1 MTNVNNALTNH
12 LDAVEPMHIDP
23 VQGLPDG
30 YLNQIINYNPDVLT
44 CLANLSNDEVFTPPA
59 LVNQMLD
66 MLPADLW
73 TNKNAKFLDPV
84 TKSGVFL
91 REIVKRLIAGLEI
104 QIPDLQTRINHICTT
119 QVYGIAITELT
130 SLLARRSLY
139 CAKNAGSPLSICTD
153 FEKGNAQGNIRFE
166 RVEHSWANGKCFFCG
181 ASQAEYDR
189 DDALEN
195 HAYRFIHTDNPSE
208 LFGADMKFDV
218 IIGNPPYQLS
228 DGSGKGGAG
237 AVPIYQKFVQ
247 QAKKLNPTSLIMI
260 IPARWFSGGR
270 GLDEFRDEML
280 NPDDRKTKIV
290 KLIDYFDSG
299 ECFPG
304 VDISGG
310 ICYFLW
316 NAEFNGD
323 CEITTVRNGSQS
335 VMKRPLLEN
344 NITSFIRFNEAV
356 GIFRKICK
364 FKELPFNELI
374 GSAKPF
380 GFRTFFIG
388 KEKPFKNSIKI
399 HTSRGIEHVDRNE
412 VLQNPQ
418 WVKNYK
424 VYISYAYGERGS
436 FPYLVLGKP
445 FVGEPDTCCTE
456 TYLHIGPFASKQE
469 SENVISYMT
478 TKFFRFLVLL
488 KKNTQHATK
497 SAYSFVPTQDY
508 SEPWT
513 DEKLYAKYGL
523 TADEI
528 AFIES
533 MIRPMDLGGAND
545 E

>member
-1 MTNVNNALTNH
+1 M
-12 LDAVEPMHIDP
+12 
-23 VQGLPDG
+23 
-30 YLNQIINYNPDVLT
+30 
-44 CLANLSNDEVFTPPA
+44 
-59 LVNQMLD
+59 
-66 MLPADLW
+66 
-73 TNKNAKFLDPV
+73 
-84 TKSGVFL
+84 
-91 REIVKRLIAGLEI
+91 
-104 QIPDLQTRINHICTT
+104 
-119 QVYGIAITELT
+119 
-130 SLLARRSLY
+130 
-139 CAKNAGSPLSICTD
+139 
-153 FEKGNAQGNIRFE
+153 
-166 RVEHSWANGKCFFCG
+166 
-181 ASQAEYDR
+181 
-189 DDALEN
+189 
-195 HAYRFIHTDNPSE
+195 
-208 LFGADMKFDV
+208 
-218 IIGNPPYQLS
+218 
-228 DGSGKGGAG
+228 
-237 AVPIYQKFVQ
+237 
-247 QAKKLNPTSLIMI
+247 
-260 IPARWFSGGR
+260 
-270 GLDEFRDEML
+270 
-280 NPDDRKTKIV
+280 KTKIV

-533 MIRPMDLGGAND
+533 MIRPMDLGIGAD
-545 E
+545 DA

>member
-1 MTNVNNALTNH
+1 MSNITKSQA
-12 LDAVEPMHIDP
+12 DP
-23 VQGLPDG
+23 ATAFNLAPH
-30 YLNQIINYNPDVLT
+30 INYNPDVLS
-44 CLANLSNDEVFTPPA
+44 CLANLSNDEVFTPPD

-66 MLPADLW
+66 MLPDELW
-73 TNKNAKFLDPV
+73 SNPNAKFLDPV

-91 REIVKRLIAGLEI
+91 REIVKRLIKGLES

-130 SLLARRSLY
+130 SLLARRSVY
-139 CAKNAGSPLSICTD
+139 CAKTANSELSICTAFAAD
-153 FEKGNAQGNIRFE
+153 NPQGNIRYE
-166 RVEHSWANGKCFFCG
+166 RTEHTWTGGKCSHCG

-189 DDALEN
+189 DEALEN
-195 HAYRFIHTDNPSE
+195 HAYQFIHTDNPSQ

-260 IPARWFSGGR
+260 IPSRWFSGGR

-280 NPDDRKTKIV
+280 NSVDKKTKIV
-290 KLIDYFDSG
+290 KLVDYFDSG

-335 VMKRPLLEN
+335 VMTRPLLEKN
-344 NITSFIRFNEAV
+344 STSFIRFNEAV
-356 GIFRKICK
+356 EIFRKVCA
-364 FKELPFNELI
+364 FKESPFNELI

-380 GFRTFFIG
+380 GFRTFFVG
-388 KEKPFKNSIKI
+388 KQKTFKNSIKI
-399 HTSRGIEHVDRNE
+399 HTSRGIEYIDKNE
-412 VLQNPQ
+412 VLQNKE
-418 WVKNYK
+418 WIKSWK
-424 VYISYAYGERGS
+424 VYISYAYGERGA

-456 TYLHIGPFASKQE
+456 TYLHIGSFQNKQVC
-469 SENVISYMT
+469 ENVISYMA

-497 SAYSFVPTQDY
+497 NVYSFVPMQDF

-523 TADEI
+523 NAEEI

-533 MIRPMDLGGAND
+533 MIRPMDLGVGVDDA
-545 E
+545 